1 MRTLQEIAQP
11 EITNLKPCTHGGEVF
26 EAAERLG
33 LNPKKLLDYSAN
45 INPLGPP
52 PRAIEAVKAHLW
64 EVQFYPEAHSNRL
77 REALA
82 HHIGGITPENIIVGN
97 GSTELIHMFTQVFL
111 KNGEEAL
118 IPSPT
123 FGEYETAVLKAGGKP
138 SFVEAGRNLSISSHE
153 VLGKVNSQTRL
164 IFLCNPNNPT
174 GLLIPQGEVRS
185 ILEEAWERDILVL
198 LDEDCMDFVEDEKR
212 LFLAG
217 EVEKYPNLFTLR
229 SFTKFFAL
237 PGLRIGYGVASKNMV
252 ELLSKAK
259 VPWNVNCLAQAAALK
274 ALENCRYQ
282 QKTRETIKKE
292 RLFLTRELGSFRGLK
307 VYPSEA
313 NFILINIENTGL
325 TADKVKERMLEHR
338 ILIRD
343 CSSFRG
349 LNHHYIRVTVRSRRE
364 NMRLI
369 KALRK
374 VLR

>member
-1 MRTLQEIAQP
+1 LRTLQEIAQP

-33 LNPKKLLDYSAN
+33 LNPESLLDYSAN

-138 SFVEAGRNLSISSHE
+138 SFVEAGENLSISSHE
-153 VLGKVNSQTRL
+153 VVGKVNSQTRL

-174 GLLIPQGEVRS
+174 GLLIPQGEVKN

-212 LFLAG
+212 FFLAG

-252 ELLSKAK
+252 ELLSRAK
-259 VPWNVNCLAQAAALK
+259 TPWNVNCLAQAAALK
-274 ALENCRYQ
+274 ALENRRYQ

-292 RLFLTRELGSFRGLK
+292 RHFLTRELGSFRGLK

-325 TADKVKERMLEHR
+325 TADKVKERMLEHL

-349 LNHHYIRVTVRSRRE
+349 LNHHYIRVTVRSRRSPQKSVE
-364 NMRLI
+364 VT
-369 KALRK
+369 AT
-374 VLR
+374 

>member
-1 MRTLQEIAQP
+1 
-11 EITNLKPCTHGGEVF
+11 
-26 EAAERLG
+26 
-33 LNPKKLLDYSAN
+33 
-45 INPLGPP
+45 
-52 PRAIEAVKAHLW
+52 
-64 EVQFYPEAHSNRL
+64 
-77 REALA
+77 
-82 HHIGGITPENIIVGN
+82 
-97 GSTELIHMFTQVFL
+97 
-111 KNGEEAL
+111 
-118 IPSPT
+118 
-123 FGEYETAVLKAGGKP
+123 
-138 SFVEAGRNLSISSHE
+138 
-153 VLGKVNSQTRL
+153 
-164 IFLCNPNNPT
+164 
-174 GLLIPQGEVRS
+174 VRS
-185 ILEEAWERDILVL
+185 ILEEARERDILVL

-212 LFLAG
+212 FFLAG

-259 VPWNVNCLAQAAALK
+259 VPWNINCLAQAAALK
-274 ALENCRYQ
+274 ALENRRYQ

-292 RLFLTRELGSFRGLK
+292 RHFLTVKLESFMELR

-313 NFILINIENTGL
+313 NFILINIENTCL

-343 CSSFRG
+343 CNSFRG

-364 NMRLI
+364 NTRLI